1 MKRIV
6 SLLSLCA
13 LACTTVVNVNAQ
25 DTQDKRVYN
34 PVIGPQNQQG
44 TYVLRNDDYN
54 NRVLPFVAVSED
66 DVYWKKEYKSVIN
79 LKVRKN
85 QVLYYPTYPTQYRK
99 SFAEV
104 VIGAAKKSEIKAYS
118 DEYFADE
125 LSVDK
130 LQKLLYRIEKT
141 TTEDWD
147 TGAEVEIID
156 TIQILSSDII
166 EILVRE
172 EKFFDKKRSVMD
184 QRIIGMAPVALV
196 QNRETL
202 EWEKQILFW
211 FYYPEARQ
219 LLANSKVYNEY
230 NSFQNMSMDELFL
243 KRLYTSTII
252 KESNLQDRSISD
264 YNQTK
269 RARLLEAERI
279 KEELRNFEHDL
290 WNY

>member
-13 LACTTVVNVNAQ
+13 LACTTAVNAQ

-34 PVIGPQNQQG
+34 PVIGAQNQQG
-44 TYVLRNDDYN
+44 TYVLRNDDFN

-66 DVYWKKEYKSVIN
+66 DVYWKKEYKSVLN
-79 LKVRKN
+79 LKVKKN
-85 QVLYYPTYPTQYRK
+85 QVLYYPTYPTRYRK
-99 SFAEV
+99 NFADV
-104 VIGAAKKSEIKAYS
+104 IIGAAKSSSLKVYG

-125 LSVDK
+125 VSVDK
-130 LQKLLYRIEKT
+130 LQKMLYRVEKT
-141 TTEDWD
+141 TGENWE
-147 TGAEVEIID
+147 TGEEEEIID
-156 TIQILSSDII
+156 TIQVLSSDII
-166 EILVRE
+166 EVLIRE

-196 QNRETL
+196 QNKETG

-243 KRLYTSTII
+243 KRLYTSTFI
-252 KESNLQDRSISD
+252 KESNLQDRSIGD
-264 YNQTK
+264 YNLTK
-269 RARLLEAERI
+269 RARLLEADRI

>member
-13 LACTTVVNVNAQ
+13 LACTTLVNAQ

-34 PVIGPQNQQG
+34 PVIGSQNQQG
-44 TYVLRNDDYN
+44 TYVLRNDDFN

-79 LKVRKN
+79 LKVKKN
-85 QVLYYPTYPTQYRK
+85 QVLYYPTYPTRYRK
-99 SFAEV
+99 SFADV
-104 VIGAAKKSEIKAYS
+104 VIGAAKNKEIKAYD
-118 DEYFADE
+118 DEYFGDE
-125 LSVDK
+125 LSVEK
-130 LQKLLYRIEKT
+130 LQKRLFSIEKIT
-141 TTEDWD
+141 RENWD
-147 TGAEVEIID
+147 TGEEETIID
-156 TIQILSSDII
+156 TTQVLSSDII

-172 EKFFDKKRSVMD
+172 EKFFDKKRSVLD

-196 QNRETL
+196 QNKETG

-219 LLANSKVYNEY
+219 LLANSRVYNEY

-243 KRLYTSTII
+243 KRLYTSTYL
-252 KESNLQDRSISD
+252 KESNLQDRSIGD
-264 YNQTK
+264 YNLSK

>member
-13 LACTTVVNVNAQ
+13 IACTFTANAQ

-44 TYVLRNDDYN
+44 TYVLRNDDFN

-66 DVYWKKEYKSVIN
+66 DVYWKKEYKSVLN
-79 LKVRKN
+79 LKNKKN
-85 QVLYYPTYPTQYRK
+85 QVLYYPTYPTRYRR
-99 SFAEV
+99 SFAD
-104 VIGAAKKSEIKAYS
+104 VIISAAKDKSIKVYD

-125 LSVDK
+125 LSVEK
-130 LQKLLYRIEKT
+130 LQKRLFSIEKT
-141 TTEDWD
+141 ERENWD
-147 TGAEVEIID
+147 TGEMETIMD
-156 TIQILSSDII
+156 TIQVLSSDII
-166 EILVRE
+166 EVVIRE

-196 QNRETL
+196 QNKDTK

-219 LLANSKVYNEY
+219 ILANSRVYNEY

-243 KRLYTSTII
+243 KRLYTSTFI
-252 KESNLQDRSISD
+252 KESNLQDRSIGD
-264 YNQTK
+264 YNVSK

>member
-13 LACTTVVNVNAQ
+13 LACTTAVNAQ

-34 PVIGPQNQQG
+34 PVIGAQNQQG
-44 TYVLRNDDYN
+44 TYVLRNDDFN

-66 DVYWKKEYKSVIN
+66 DVYWKKEYKSVLN
-79 LKVRKN
+79 LKVKKN
-85 QVLYYPTYPTQYRK
+85 QVLYYPTYPTRYRK
-99 SFAEV
+99 SFADV
-104 VIGAAKKSEIKAYS
+104 VIGAAKSSSLKVYG

-125 LSVDK
+125 VSVDK
-130 LQKLLYRIEKT
+130 LQKMLYRVEKT
-141 TTEDWD
+141 IGENWE
-147 TGAEVEIID
+147 TGEEEEIID
-156 TIQILSSDII
+156 TIQVLSSDII
-166 EILVRE
+166 EVLIRE

-196 QNRETL
+196 QNKETG

-243 KRLYTSTII
+243 KRLYTSTFI
-252 KESNLQDRSISD
+252 KESNLQDRSIGD
-264 YNQTK
+264 YNLTK